1 MDGWM
6 DRLKTIFARGVITNY
21 THFIKTPLKKISLME
36 YCSIYNK

>member
-21 THFIKTPLKKISLME
+21 THFIKTPLKKKLFNGILK
-36 YCSIYNK
+36 YL